1 MLDLFLARHP
11 HARLRHREIQPASP
25 LDLLM
30 SGDVDVV
37 YVWLP
42 VDEPG
47 LTVLPTA
54 RTSALLLMG
63 SPRPPPT
70 PTSSWPSPAHS
81 SSPFLRINHWPT
93 TRTPGSAISIGAG
106 PHRPAPV
113 SSQGAGSSAGSATS
127 RCASPPPRPLPVD
140 DLGYA
145 ARPGPWRSGG
155 GPGRRR
161 RWPCW

>member
-106 PHRPAPV
+106 PHRPAPDH
-113 SSQGAGSSAGSATS
+113 T
-127 RCASPPPRPLPVD
+127 D
-140 DLGYA
+140 
-145 ARPGPWRSGG
+145 
-155 GPGRRR
+155 RRR
-161 RWPCW
+161 